1 MLNKGKVFTFKISP
15 SKHPDTLHL
24 DYSYHSY
31 YSLYLRTDGWYTYT
45 LGNTF
50 KLLQGKFMNLQIY
63 KFINSDG
70 FFCFGVDN
78 KKGNYIILVQE
89 SLRET

>member
-1 MLNKGKVFTFKISP
+1 
-15 SKHPDTLHL
+15 
-24 DYSYHSY
+24 
-31 YSLYLRTDGWYTYT
+31 
-45 LGNTF
+45 
-50 KLLQGKFMNLQIY
+50 MNLQIY

-70 FFCFGVDN
+70 FFCLGVDN